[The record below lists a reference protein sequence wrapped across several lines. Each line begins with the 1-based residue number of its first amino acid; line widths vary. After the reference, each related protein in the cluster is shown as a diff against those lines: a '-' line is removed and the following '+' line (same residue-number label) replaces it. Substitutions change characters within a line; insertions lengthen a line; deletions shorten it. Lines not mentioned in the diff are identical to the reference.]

1 MCISQF
7 LKYDSFQPDLEAWHA
22 VSELGHQHHLR
33 VSDVE
38 AIEDSGTDFK
48 SPR

>member
-1 MCISQF
+1 MSISQF
-7 LKYDSFQPDLEAWHA
+7 LKYDSFQPDQAWHA

-38 AIEDSGTDFK
+38 TIEDSGTDFK
-48 SPR
+48 GPR